1 MADKLK
7 NIWIQL
13 KSGFKDESVASQV
26 LKINKEVSSRAKK
39 APWYKKPTV
48 EDLNLAYK
56 DADKNRK
63 N

>member
-1 MADKLK
+1 MGVKDKLK
-7 NIWIQL
+7 NIWKQ
-13 KSGFKDESVASQV
+13 SVASEV
-26 LKINKEVSSRAKK
+26 LEINKEVSSRAKK

>member
-1 MADKLK
+1 MGVKDKLK
-7 NIWIQL
+7 NIWKQ
-13 KSGFKDESVASQV
+13 SVASEV
-26 LKINKEVSSRAKK
+26 LEINKEVSSIAKK